1 MQNPSVHPEEIGVAG
16 QPCVAKH
23 HKTRHILQMF
33 LQQKILPGFS
43 KARATLGPAS
53 RANSIGSQ
61 QMWQAAFSPPEGF
74 PAMPDSAASI
84 KRSQPLGF
92 GWLSKRPAVSST
104 VKTVGRDNPGSLGEI
119 ASSPAIALIHD
130 RRRFAYLL
138 AWQDRV
144 PCLCDHFDRTIDL
157 VPACRPAKGKTHRS
171 GDLRIASPNRS
182 KRPSHLVRRGV

>member
-1 MQNPSVHPEEIGVAG
+1 
-16 QPCVAKH
+16 
-23 HKTRHILQMF
+23 
-33 LQQKILPGFS
+33 
-43 KARATLGPAS
+43 
-53 RANSIGSQ
+53 
-61 QMWQAAFSPPEGF
+61 
-74 PAMPDSAASI
+74 MPDSAASI

-104 VKTVGRDNPGSLGEI
+104 VKTVGRDSPGSLGEI

-182 KRPSHLVRRGV
+182 KRPSHLVGRGV